1 MGNMAV
7 GLFQEDGS
15 EVEQK
20 LRGITIGKQK
30 LVINEVELGEKKQE
44 KDTFNNDVKN
54 ARKADKLQ
62 RLKEMKSKY
71 KFRNLGHLKVSK
83 LKESL
88 RECKVEPG
96 FMVVYKKFGNA
107 IVLFKEVSSD
117 VEKKLKG
124 LKVEDIKVDF
134 EDVGLVSKRITR
146 SKVYQREIR

>member
-1 MGNMAV
+1 MG
-7 GLFQEDGS
+7 
-15 EVEQK
+15 
-20 LRGITIGKQK
+20 
-30 LVINEVELGEKKQE
+30 
-44 KDTFNNDVKN
+44 DTSNNDVKN

-124 LKVEDIKVDF
+124 FKVEDIKVDF

-146 SKVYQREIR
+146 SKSLS